1 MHTSPLHTLLSN
13 ELAEVDAF
21 IELLEREQKA
31 LIQNTLT
38 ELIEFAKQKTAR
50 AHTLGIYA
58 KDRKRL
64 FEANGVELTSHA
76 PYDIIQVRNMPAET
90 LPELTERWRKLLQA
104 ARRASAL
111 NQTNGQLIETRHQQ
125 NQQLM
130 MLLQANTVTGAVM
143 SYDAYGHPK
152 LSRRGGLRGLA

>member
-1 MHTSPLHTLLSN
+1 MQTSPLQTLLNN

-21 IELLEREQKA
+21 IDLLEREQTA
-31 LIQNTLT
+31 LIQNTLS
-38 ELIEFAKQKTAR
+38 ELIEFAKQKTVR

-64 FEANGVELTSHA
+64 FEANGVELSPHA
-76 PYDIIQVRNMPAET
+76 PYEIIRVRNMPEDAFT
-90 LPELTERWRKLLQA
+90 PLVKGWHKLLQS
-104 ARRASAL
+104 ARKASAL

-130 MLLQANTVTGAVM
+130 MLLQANSPGGTVM

-152 LSRRGGLRGLA
+152 LSRRGGLRGTA